1 MNNDIENLK
10 KRLIYRSQ
18 YRGTKEMDKLV
29 GSFVNTYINSF
40 DSKKLNE
47 LEKFLTID
55 DDNLYKFYNNQI
67 DNIEGA
73 NEELLRL
80 FKIFVYKKGWRRDW
94 DSNPGKS
101 CPFAGFQDRCFQPLS
116 HLSVSKVL

>member
-18 YRGTKEMDKLV
+18 YRGTKEMDKLL

-40 DSKKLNE
+40 DLEKLIQ
-47 LEKFLTID
+47 LEKFLNID
-55 DDNLYKFYNNQI
+55 DDNLYKFYNNQL
-67 DNIEGA
+67 DNIEDV

-80 FKIFVYKKGWRRDW
+80 FKAFVYKK
-94 DSNPGKS
+94 
-101 CPFAGFQDRCFQPLS
+101 
-116 HLSVSKVL
+116 